1 MEEEEFVF
9 IIKYGGHWGA
19 RGWTCYQKRFKG
31 AKEAYNFYRLAR
43 LPKEVGLEYNNGFQC
58 SLSDAGMRQYFGA
71 FMQEDEYRNCLNC
84 KFLHLCIIDGKLV
97 PACGFLEPPK
107 RLRKFGY
114 CGFWERKIIKLLLTN
129 RLKRRNK

>member
-1 MEEEEFVF
+1 MNT
-9 IIKYGGHWGA
+9 Y
-19 RGWTCYQKRFKG
+19 TFKIDICNMTTNEIS
-31 AKEAYNFYRLAR
+31 KTIQDN
-43 LPKEVGLEYNNGFQC
+43 
-58 SLSDAGMRQYFGA
+58 
-71 FMQEDEYRNCLNC
+71 RNCLNC

-114 CGFWERKIIKLLLTN
+114 CVFWERKIIKLLLTN

>member
-1 MEEEEFVF
+1 MIVTMEKRKRERRMMN
-9 IIKYGGHWGA
+9 KY
-19 RGWTCYQKRFKG
+19 TFKIDIG
-31 AKEAYNFYRLAR
+31 NMTTNETSKTRHN
-43 LPKEVGLEYNNGFQC
+43 
-58 SLSDAGMRQYFGA
+58 
-71 FMQEDEYRNCLNC
+71 RNCLNC

-97 PACGFLEPPK
+97 PACGFFEPPQ